1 MCFLLYFNFEI
12 RDGAKRPKIVFSK
25 ELKKSLGRVA
35 LVAASDDSRP
45 VLMGVKVDIDSDW
58 ITLAAA
64 DGFRLAVDKIA
75 LSGNENPS
83 SSAIVPG
90 KTMLEIERLIDD
102 SSQSTIQVSI
112 TD

>member
-1 MCFLLYFNFEI
+1 M
-12 RDGAKRPKIVFSK
+12 
-25 ELKKSLGRVA
+25 A

-58 ITLAAA
+58 ITLAA

-83 SSAIVPG
+83 SSALFLAKQCLKLKG
-90 KTMLEIERLIDD
+90 
-102 SSQSTIQVSI
+102 
-112 TD
+112 